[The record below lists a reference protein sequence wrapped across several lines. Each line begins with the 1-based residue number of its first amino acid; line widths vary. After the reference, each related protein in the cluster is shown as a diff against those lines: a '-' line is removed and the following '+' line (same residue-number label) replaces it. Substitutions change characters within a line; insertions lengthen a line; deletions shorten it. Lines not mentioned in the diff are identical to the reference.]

1 MSIQHH
7 NLLAGSSSDCSHSSR
22 ESLFLHKAL
31 VTTTF
36 FLAWLVSA
44 VMPAQ
49 ANQWQY
55 DGVPRVVALADVHG
69 AHGAMVEALQRSNVV
84 DERLSWVAGAAHLVI
99 VGDILDRGPDSR
111 QAMDLLMRLEAEA
124 EEAGGMVHVL
134 IGNHEAMNLVGDLRY
149 VSTSEYAAFAD
160 EETAEERERW
170 FQEYARTR
178 APAGQSPEGLATLF
192 RQKFPAGFFAHRRAF
207 ASDGKYGAWLLSRP
221 AIVVVNG
228 TAFVH
233 GGLSPMVEEIGL
245 EGVNGRLIGEMG
257 EYMRHVEA
265 LFAEGILLPTD
276 NFHDHPAILA
286 RHMPALDT
294 SAEVLQSI
302 EAVKQLSNSRLH
314 DLDGPLWY
322 RGNVV
327 CSELIESDKLA
338 GSLEAIGANRVVIGH
353 TPTPGR
359 QVLER
364 LDGRIIQIDT
374 GMLNNYYG
382 GSANAL
388 VIEADSVSAVN
399 QDGSTRMAQPRPRS
413 VGTRPQGR
421 MSFEQ
426 IESLLAGGDI
436 VARHESES
444 GEDIVT
450 VSDGTFTLEAVFD
463 KRKGKDFYP
472 EVAAYRLDQLID
484 LDMVPVAVVREIDGD
499 DGSLRFRPKNFI
511 DELKRQEEGSGGSAW
526 CAVQEQWNA
535 MFVFD
540 VLIYNEGRT
549 GEDILYSLDWWQL
562 MLVGHDTAFRAR
574 KGVPARLQSV
584 PYEVGQAWR
593 DAAAELSEQTLAD
606 AMGDVLDKKRLK
618 ALAARADKL
627 ATPD

>member
-1 MSIQHH
+1 MT
-7 NLLAGSSSDCSHSSR
+7 LL
-22 ESLFLHKAL
+22 
-31 VTTTF
+31 
-36 FLAWLVSA
+36 LAWLLLA
-44 VMPAQ
+44 IMPAQ

-55 DGVPRVVALADVHG
+55 DGVSRVVAIADIHG
-69 AHGAMVEALQRSNVV
+69 AYDAMVEAMQKAGVV
-84 DERLSWVAGAAHLVI
+84 DEQLSWAAETAHLVI
-99 VGDILDRGPDSR
+99 VGDILDRGPESR
-111 QAMDLLMRLEAEA
+111 AAMDLLMQLEIEA
-124 EEAGGMVHVL
+124 DSAGGKVHVL
-134 IGNHEAMNLVGDLRY
+134 IGNHEAMNLVGDMRY
-149 VSTSEYAAFAD
+149 VSSREYAAFAD
-160 EETAEERERW
+160 EETTEERERW
-170 FQEYARTR
+170 FQEYVRTR
-178 APAGQSPEGLATLF
+178 ASGGQSPEGLATMF
-192 RQKFPAGFFAHRRAF
+192 RQKFPAGYFAHRRAF
-207 ASDGKYGAWLLSRP
+207 ASDGKYGAWLLTKP

-233 GGLSPMVEEIGL
+233 GGLSPMVEDIGL

-286 RHMPALDT
+286 RYMPALDT
-294 SAEVLQSI
+294 SAEVLKSI
-302 EAVKQLSNSRLH
+302 EAVKQLGASSIH
-314 DLDGPLWY
+314 DLEGPLWY

-338 GSLEAIGANRVVIGH
+338 GVLKAIGAYRVVIGH

-388 VIEADSVSAVN
+388 VIDADGVSAVN
-399 QDGSTRMAQPRPRS
+399 QDGSTTLAQPRPRN

-426 IESLLAGGDI
+426 IETVLGSGDI
-436 VARHESES
+436 VARRESDS

-450 VSDGTFTLEAVFD
+450 VSDGTYTLEAVFD
-463 KRKGKDFYP
+463 KRKGKGFYP
-472 EVAAYRLDQLID
+472 EVVAYRLDQLID
-484 LDMVPVAVVREIDGD
+484 LEMVPVAVVREIDGD
-499 DGSLRFRPKNFI
+499 DGSLRFHPKNFI
-511 DELKRQEEGSGGSAW
+511 DELERQADGRGGGAW
-526 CAVQEQWNA
+526 CALQEQWNA

-562 MLVGHDTAFRAR
+562 MLVNHDRAFRAR
-574 KGVPARLQSV
+574 RGVPGRLEDV

-593 DAAAELSEQTLAD
+593 DAAAELSEPALAD
-606 AMGDVLDKKRLK
+606 AVGDVLDKKRLK
-618 ALAARADKL
+618 ALAARAREIAEAD
-627 ATPD
+627 

>member
-1 MSIQHH
+1 
-7 NLLAGSSSDCSHSSR
+7 
-22 ESLFLHKAL
+22 LHKAL
-31 VTTTF
+31 VTTALLLT
-36 FLAWLVSA
+36 WLVLAA
-44 VMPAQ
+44 VPVRA
-49 ANQWQY
+49 AGWQY
-55 DGVPRVVALADVHG
+55 EDVSRVIAIADVHG
-69 AHGAMVEALQRSNVV
+69 AHDAMVEAMQQAAVV
-84 DERLSWVAGAAHLVI
+84 DEQLSWVAGPAHLVI

-111 QAMDLLMRLEAEA
+111 RAMDLLMQLEVEAEA
-124 EEAGGMVHVL
+124 AGGKVHVL

-170 FQEYARTR
+170 FQEYARAR
-178 APAGQSPEGLATLF
+178 APAGQAPEGLATLF

-207 ASDGKYGAWLLSRP
+207 ASDGKYGAWLLSKP
-221 AIVVVNG
+221 AIVVIND

-265 LFAEGILLPTD
+265 LFAEGVLLPTD

-294 SAEVLQSI
+294 SAEVLKSI
-302 EAVKQLSNSRLH
+302 EIVKRLSASRLH
-314 DLDGPLWY
+314 DLEGPLWY

-327 CSELIESDKLA
+327 CSELIEADKLA
-338 GSLEAIGANRVVIGH
+338 GALEAIGANRVVIGH

-388 VIEADSVSAVN
+388 VIDADGVSAVN
-399 QDGSTRMAQPRPRS
+399 QNGSIAAALPRPRN

-421 MSFEQ
+421 MTFEQ
-426 IESLLAGGDI
+426 IETLLGNGEI
-436 VARHESES
+436 IARREPES

-450 VSDGTFTLEAVFD
+450 VSDGTYTLEAVFD
-463 KRKGKDFYP
+463 KRKGRGFYP

-484 LDMVPVAVVREIDGD
+484 LEMVPVAVVREIDGD

-511 DELKRQEEGSGGSAW
+511 DELERQSQGSGGSAW

-540 VLIYNEGRT
+540 ALIYNEGRT

-562 MLVGHDTAFRAR
+562 MLVGHDNAFRAR
-574 KGVPARLQSV
+574 KGVPARLQGV
-584 PYEVGQAWR
+584 PYEVGQAWK
-593 DAAAELSEQTLAD
+593 DAAADLTAEALAD
-606 AMGDVLDKKRLK
+606 TLGDVLDKKRLK
-618 ALAARADKL
+618 ALVTRAESL
-627 ATPD
+627 AIAD

>member
-1 MSIQHH
+1 M
-7 NLLAGSSSDCSHSSR
+7 
-22 ESLFLHKAL
+22 HKAL
-31 VTTTF
+31 VTTTLL
-36 FLAWLVSA
+36 LAWLA
-44 VMPAQ
+44 LAAAPAR
-49 ANQWQY
+49 AAEWQY
-55 DGVPRVVALADVHG
+55 DGVSRVVAIADIHG
-69 AHGAMVEALQRSNVV
+69 AHDAMVEAMQQADVV
-84 DERLSWVAGAAHLVI
+84 DEELSWVAGTAHLVI

-111 QAMDLLMRLEAEA
+111 RTMDLLIQLEVEAEA
-124 EEAGGMVHVL
+124 AGGKVHVL

-149 VSTSEYAAFAD
+149 VSTNEYAAFAD

-170 FQEYARTR
+170 FQEYARAR
-178 APAGQSPEGLATLF
+178 AAAGQSAEALATVF

-207 ASDGKYGAWLLSRP
+207 ASEGKYGAWLLSKP
-221 AIVVVNG
+221 AIVVING

-257 EYMRHVEA
+257 EYLRHVEA
-265 LFAEGILLPTD
+265 LFMEGVLLPTD
-276 NFHDHPAILA
+276 NFHDHPGILT

-294 SAEVLQSI
+294 SAEVLRSI
-302 EAVKQLSNSRLH
+302 EIVKQLNGSRLH
-314 DLDGPLWY
+314 DLEGPLWY

-338 GSLEAIGANRVVIGH
+338 GVLEAIGADRVVIGH

-388 VIEADSVSAVN
+388 VIDADGVSAVN
-399 QDGSTRMAQPRPRS
+399 QDGSTAAALPRPRS

-421 MSFEQ
+421 MTYEQ
-426 IESLLAGGDI
+426 IENLLGNGEI
-436 VARHESES
+436 VARAESES

-450 VSDGTFTLEAVFD
+450 VSDGAYTLEAVFD
-463 KRKGKDFYP
+463 KRKSRGFYP
-472 EVAAYRLDQLID
+472 EVAAYRLDRLID
-484 LDMVPVAVVREIDGD
+484 LEMVPVAIVREIDGD
-499 DGSLRFRPKNFI
+499 EGSLRFRPKNFI
-511 DELKRQEEGSGGSAW
+511 DELDRQEKGSGGSAW
-526 CAVQEQWNA
+526 CALQEQWNA

-540 VLIYNEGRT
+540 VLIYNEGRA

-562 MLVGHDTAFRAR
+562 MLVGHDSAFRAR
-574 KGVPARLQSV
+574 KGVPARLQKV
-584 PYEVGQAWR
+584 PYEIGQAWK
-593 DAAAELSEQTLAD
+593 DAAADLTKEALAD
-606 AMGDVLDKKRLK
+606 TMGDVLDKKRLN
-618 ALAARADKL
+618 ALATRAESL
-627 ATPD
+627 ATMD